1 MTQTIIRDIQI
12 ENERPRK
19 EIHQVTTVKEN
30 FKLEV
35 EKLTHRISVPE
46 ARVFTIDR
54 FKSGKDVTLYTGFPN
69 IIVFEN
75 VLNFWTLETRAKTF
89 VTGILMTQL
98 LLIIRGVKKTKTIK
112 PKGRIFLTLC
122 RLRQGFKEEHLS
134 HLYGIS
140 QTTVTRIT
148 ILWINFMFF
157 KF

>member
-46 ARVFTIDR
+46 ARVFTIGR
-54 FKSGKDVTLYTGFPN
+54 FKSGKDVTFYTGFPN